1 MNLKSIEK
9 YLPSSDKLVI
19 LRMDLDVP
27 DNDNSRLLKSV
38 PTFNHLVSNG
48 GRVAIIGHKGR
59 PKGEGYKEEFSLKKV
74 YADFMLMVNPVD
86 SIFIENFN
94 KITDNQVM
102 FFENLRFWP
111 GEESNDNSF
120 MKELIIRANAF
131 VNDAPAV
138 AHREH
143 ASVMLHEEFP
153 ETTYYGYS
161 FIKEFGKLG
170 EIYDKIQK
178 PVLYFLGGK
187 KEDKLKNLPK
197 FLKVADN
204 IFIGGKLPQ
213 FVDKSEEIDSRVYV
227 SELNAEGYDL
237 SEKDI
242 AKAKEMIER
251 SKTIIV
257 VGAPGWF
264 ENEEYKKGTESVA
277 NALMENT
284 ESIVIFAGGDT
295 GASFKKFGVQ
305 GENIVAVSGGGATL
319 EYLASG
325 KLPAVQS

>member
-1 MNLKSIEK
+1 MNLKSIEQ
-9 YLPSSDKLVI
+9 YHPSSDKLSI

-27 DNDNSRLLKSV
+27 DNDNSRLKKSV
-38 PTFNHLVSNG
+38 DTFNYLVSNG

-59 PKGEGYKEEFSLKKV
+59 PQGEGYEEEFSLKKV
-74 YADFMLMVNPVD
+74 YADFMSMVNPVD
-86 SIFIENFN
+86 GIFMENFN
-94 KITDNQVM
+94 EITNNQVM

-111 GEESNDNSF
+111 GEKTNDDSF
-120 MKELIIRANAF
+120 MKDLIVRASTF

-143 ASVMLHEEFP
+143 ASVMLCKKLE
-153 ETTYYGYS
+153 TYYGYS

-170 EIYDKIQK
+170 EIYNKIQK

-197 FLKVADN
+197 FLKVADD

-213 FVDKSEEIDSRVYV
+213 FIDKSQPIDSRVYI
-227 SELNAEGYDL
+227 SELNTEGYDL
-237 SEKDI
+237 SDNDI
-242 AKAKEMIER
+242 QKAKELINK
-251 SKTIIV
+251 SKTIII

-264 ENEEYKKGTESVA
+264 ENEAHKKGTESVA
-277 NALMENT
+277 SFLMENT
-284 ESIVIFAGGDT
+284 ESTVIFAGGDT
-295 GASFKKFGVQ
+295 GASFKKFGVR
-305 GENIVAVSGGGATL
+305 GENIVPVSGGGATL

-325 KLPAVQS
+325 TLPAINC